1 MVSIPRPRKRPKPD
15 FSLAV
20 INIVFLLLLFY
31 LVTGSLM
38 RPEEMQADAPVTS
51 ELKPDLL
58 PRPLL
63 VVAADGTLLLDGVS
77 VDRAALGVAA
87 QGAVGEGGVLNVLA
101 DRSMAGRAFLEL
113 LAQLDAGG
121 VPLRIVSLRSDT
133 GREP

>member
-38 RPEEMQADAPVTS
+38 RPGEMQADAPVTS

-63 VVAADGTLLLDGVS
+63 VIAADGGLLLDGIS
-77 VDRAALGVAA
+77 IDRAALGTAA

-101 DRSMAGRAFLEL
+101 DRSMSGRAFLEF
-113 LAQLDAGG
+113 LAELDAGG
-121 VPLRIVSLRSDT
+121 VPMRIVSLRSEA
-133 GREP
+133 GGSP